1 MKIIKTHSENAN
13 SVLKEARRLLL
24 SGKILICPTDTVYG
38 LICDA
43 TNKRAVEKL
52 FKVKQRQK
60 DKPAPIFIKNIRQ
73 AKELAEVSKKQE
85 KFLKKFWPGK
95 VTAVL
100 KRKGKRKIF
109 GVEKETIGLRLPNYK
124 FINLLLK
131 RTNRP
136 LIGTS
141 ANISGKPP
149 VVNISEALSQFKN
162 KKYQPD
168 LMVDAG
174 VLKESKPSMVVDLT
188 SDVVKILRK

>member
-60 DKPAPIFIKNIRQ
+60 DKPSPIFIKNIRQ

-85 KFLKKFWPGK
+85 KFLKKFWQGK

-109 GVEKETIGLRLPNYK
+109 GGEKETIGLRL
-124 FINLLLK
+124 
-131 RTNRP
+131 
-136 LIGTS
+136 
-141 ANISGKPP
+141 
-149 VVNISEALSQFKN
+149 
-162 KKYQPD
+162 
-168 LMVDAG
+168 
-174 VLKESKPSMVVDLT
+174 
-188 SDVVKILRK
+188 

>member
-1 MKIIKTHSENAN
+1 MKILRISRDNFKNI
-13 SVLKEARRLLL
+13 L
-24 SGKILICPTDTVYG
+24 SKAVSLIGAGRVVVCPTDTVYG

-60 DKPAPIFIKNIRQ
+60 DKPVPIFIKNIKA
-73 AKELAEVSKKQE
+73 AKELAEINKKQE

-109 GVEKETIGLRLPNYK
+109 GIGQETIGLRVPNYK
-124 FINLLLK
+124 FINLLLE
-131 RTNRP
+131 RTDRP
-136 LIGTS
+136 LVGTS
-141 ANISGKPP
+141 ANISGYSVTTK
-149 VVNISEALSQFKN
+149 ISEVFRQFKN
-162 KKYQPD
+162 KKHQPD
-168 LMVDAG
+168 LALDAG
-174 VLKESKPSMVVDLT
+174 ALKPSKPSKVVDLT